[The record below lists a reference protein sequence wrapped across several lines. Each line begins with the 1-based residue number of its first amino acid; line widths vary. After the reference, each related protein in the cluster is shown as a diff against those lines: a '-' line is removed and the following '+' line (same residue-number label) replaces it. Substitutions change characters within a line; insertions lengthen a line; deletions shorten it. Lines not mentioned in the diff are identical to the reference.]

1 MDDMTRGM
9 IITNLQIRAGRAMA
23 GLTQAEL
30 ASEAGISTTGL
41 NSIEAGKSDPKRSTL
56 LAIHAA
62 LEALG
67 VEFTNDSRS
76 GGVWLNPAK
85 AKRKPK

>member
-1 MDDMTRGM
+1 MAAMVRSM
-9 IITNLQIRAGRAMA
+9 IITTRQLRAARAMI

-62 LEALG
+62 LEAHG
-67 VEFTNDSRS
+67 SNSRTTVGRAES
-76 GGVWLNPAK
+76 G
-85 AKRKPK
+85 

>member
-9 IITNLQIRAGRAMA
+9 IITNLQIRMA

-62 LEALG
+62 LEAHG

-76 GGVWLNPAK
+76 GGVRLNPAE